1 MSSVGKSLRALPS
14 FHTVR
19 ELNLTAFRVIFSST
33 TPNQNILT
41 RTIVLTNLLIK
52 LLFSF
57 NSPLL
62 KKKLKRDG
70 NEFYNIS

>member
-1 MSSVGKSLRALPS
+1 MLFVGKSLRALPS
-14 FHTVR
+14 FHTAR
-19 ELNLTAFRVIFSST
+19 ELNLIAFRVIFSSS

-41 RTIVLTNLLIK
+41 RTIVLTNLLSK

-62 KKKLKRDG
+62 KKKTQSGRQWILQ
-70 NEFYNIS
+70 Y